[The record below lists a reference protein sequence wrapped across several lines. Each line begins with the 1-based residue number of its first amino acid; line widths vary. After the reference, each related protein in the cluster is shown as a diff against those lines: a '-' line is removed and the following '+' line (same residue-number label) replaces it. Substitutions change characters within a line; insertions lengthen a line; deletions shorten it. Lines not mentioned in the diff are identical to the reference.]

1 MVSLKNSKFV
11 FTQIAEMKFSLVV
24 IIVVSVIAIAC
35 NKDKFQTKPT
45 ISIKSINGDFI
56 PLNGNFVFS
65 LECTDKEGDV
75 QDSVI
80 IIKRRLN
87 KRVVTTLRDTI
98 RYPFPEFPKT
108 TKTEIV
114 VTLDYQTM
122 LSALN
127 PPVIPGSSPPQLEP
141 DTLQLRL
148 AVRDRAG
155 NTSDT
160 IDSPTIYVHRQ

>member
-1 MVSLKNSKFV
+1 MMKSILFV
-11 FTQIAEMKFSLVV
+11 LLIL
-24 IIVVSVIAIAC
+24 SVIASSC
-35 NKDKFQTKPT
+35 DKDKFQTKPT
-45 ISIKSINGDFI
+45 ITLKGINGDFI
-56 PLNGNFVFS
+56 PQNGS
-65 LECTDKEGDV
+65 LVLDLEVTDKEGDV

-87 KRVVTTLRDTI
+87 KRVVTTIRDTL
-98 RYPFPEFPKT
+98 RYTIPNFPSSPKT
-108 TKTEIV
+108 QIQ
-114 VTLDYQTM
+114 VTLDYQAI

-127 PPVIPGSSPPQLEP
+127 PPTIPGSNPPQREP

-160 IDSPTIYVHRQ
+160 IETQNIYVFRQ